1 MKRLLSI
8 MLMLT
13 LLAGVTAM
21 GQNKKGRK
29 SKNGKARTEQHVKK
43 SATPDADKNTDNSLI
58 RQLELEDDQEPLTKE
73 EYVDGL
79 QVKHTVWRDAEGN
92 IVREITEEEIPFHR
106 SFEETVVEKSA
117 ENHEKPTR
125 DEVFFSVEQMPEF
138 PGSEDAM
145 KQFLKS
151 NINYPPMAAEN
162 NIKGTVIVQFIV
174 EKDGSISEVKV
185 LRSVDKDLDREAVR
199 VVKHFPNFIPG
210 RQNGV
215 PVRVM
220 YTLPVVF
227 RLQGNN

>member
-1 MKRLLSI
+1 
-8 MLMLT
+8 MLT

-29 SKNGKARTEQHVKK
+29 SKNGKARTEQRVKK
-43 SATPDADKNTDNSLI
+43 SATPDKNKKADTSRI
-58 RQLELEDDQEPLTKE
+58 RQLELEDDAEPLTKE

-117 ENHEKPTR
+117 ENHEKPTE
-125 DEVFFSVEQMPEF
+125 DEVFYSFSVEQMPEF
-138 PGSEDAM
+138 PGGEDAM
-145 KQFLKS
+145 KQYLKS
-151 NINYPPMAAEN
+151 HINYPPMAVEN

-174 EKDGSISEVKV
+174 EKDGGISEVKV
-185 LRSVDKDLDREAVR
+185 VRSVDKDLDREAVR

-227 RLQGNN
+227 QMQAKD